1 MGTIKMPKSEDGAG
15 MICMERNRQIVE
27 KHWDDS
33 RHDKGVLASKAIQ
46 VIEGDI
52 GRDDWDI
59 VKKHPC
65 KIERLIIAGALI
77 AAEIDLRL
85 ADRDQP

>member
-1 MGTIKMPKSEDGAG
+1 MCIRD
-15 MICMERNRQIVE
+15 R
-27 KHWDDS
+27 
-33 RHDKGVLASKAIQ
+33 SKAIQ
-46 VIEGDI
+46 VIEGDT

-65 KIERLIIAGALI
+65 EIERLIIAGALI

-85 ADRDQP
+85 AEREQT